1 MVCQLSWQWLAWWRL
16 QPQTVGV
23 LNPIIS
29 VVICNHQWWH
39 QCCWS
44 YDFFA
49 LGMYVQSSHLFYLG
63 TFCLTLP
70 NMAVTV
76 SSVVIP
82 IETLWRRK
90 ETFTEPVNFKIFSKI
105 VDFHEMPPARHWVN
119 WYEEWEPGETD
130 KDTRGEEGEID
141 VVANLRCWFLSYSLS
156 NCLLNLSSEVD
167 VHGDHW
173 ELNVVIWTC
182 LGDVEAHIV

>member
-1 MVCQLSWQWLAWWRL
+1 MVCQSSWQWLAWWHL

-23 LNPIIS
+23 PNPIIS

-90 ETFTEPVNFKIFSKI
+90 EIR
-105 VDFHEMPPARHWVN
+105 DFHWTSQFKSFQKMQISMKKSVKGTCQALSQLIWRVRARRDRQRHKRGRRWDRRGSQPALLVF
-119 WYEEWEPGETD
+119 
-130 KDTRGEEGEID
+130 KLFF
-141 VVANLRCWFLSYSLS
+141 VKLSFKP
-156 NCLLNLSSEVD
+156 V
-167 VHGDHW
+167 
-173 ELNVVIWTC
+173 
-182 LGDVEAHIV
+182 